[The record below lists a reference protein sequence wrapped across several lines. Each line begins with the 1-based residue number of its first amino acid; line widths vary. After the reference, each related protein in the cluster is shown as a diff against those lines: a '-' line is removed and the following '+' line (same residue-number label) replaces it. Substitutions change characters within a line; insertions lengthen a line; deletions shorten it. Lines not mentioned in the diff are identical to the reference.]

1 MYKQYIMNVIHVFLA
16 YYVWYCDQIVSPQLQ
31 KYVKTEHLSPYELP
45 FFVGDQAIF
54 RLELNNREGN
64 DLKHKGKY
72 RESLFVV
79 YLTRLVL
86 HILLAIL
93 SFQWTE
99 EFLPHNKL
107 PITG

>member
-1 MYKQYIMNVIHVFLA
+1 M
-16 YYVWYCDQIVSPQLQ
+16 
-31 KYVKTEHLSPYELP
+31 KTEHLYILVST

-93 SFQWTE
+93 I
-99 EFLPHNKL
+99 LPMNRRI
-107 PITG
+107 PTT